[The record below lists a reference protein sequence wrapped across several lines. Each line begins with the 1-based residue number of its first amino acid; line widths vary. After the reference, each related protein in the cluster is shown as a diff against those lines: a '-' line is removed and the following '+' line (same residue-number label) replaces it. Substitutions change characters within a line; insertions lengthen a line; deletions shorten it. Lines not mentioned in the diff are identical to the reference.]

1 MPNKLVIVESPS
13 KAKTIKK
20 YLGDDY
26 DVIASQGHI
35 IDLPSSKFGVDIE
48 NNFKPE
54 YKTMKGK
61 AKIVKDIKEKAKN
74 KEKIY
79 LATDPDREGEAI
91 AWHLKNV
98 LNIDDSDKCRITF
111 NEITKA
117 AVKSAVEHPR
127 KVDNNLVDAQQARR
141 VLDRIVGY
149 KLSPLLWKKI
159 KKGLSAGRVQS
170 VALKIIIDRERQIR
184 DFKPEEYWLLTAKL
198 QNKKDIVLAKFYGD
212 TKKKIELKTKEQVDE
227 IIKIID
233 KKEYK
238 VIDVKKSERKKNP
251 PPPFTTSSL
260 QQEASR
266 KLGFSVKKTMMVAQK
281 LYESGYITYMR
292 TDSTRLSDD
301 AKKMAKE
308 YIVSNFGKNYYL
320 DRVFKTK
327 ETAQDAHE
335 AIRPSRLDIQASEFD
350 GDEKKLY
357 TLILNRFLASQM
369 SVAVY
374 DTTKIVIQVENY
386 IFHVNGSVIKF
397 DGFMKLY
404 IEGKDDT
411 KVNDEEIEGML
422 PELNV
427 GETLKQIELNKEQ
440 KFTEPPSRYTE
451 ASLVKAME
459 EKAIG
464 RPSTYAPTIST
475 LLDRVYIEKDKKF
488 LVPTNLGEV
497 VNDMLEEYFKEIVDV
512 AFTAEMENKLDMV
525 AENKENYVQMLREF
539 YDPFITN
546 LNDVEDKIQKVKLP
560 EEVTDIKCELCGR
573 NMVIKQGRFGKFLAC
588 PGYPECK
595 NAKPI
600 VQECN
605 VPCPKCGGKVL
616 IKKTKTKKNFY
627 VCENNTN
634 SEDSKCDY
642 ISWNKPTADGKEEV
656 KPKRK
661 VTKKKVAAKKSTT
674 KKTTKKASKK

>member
-111 NEITKA
+111 NEITKT

-281 LYESGYITYMR
+281 LYEAGYITYMR

-404 IEGKDDT
+404 IEGKDDI

-422 PELNV
+422 PELKV

-546 LNDVEDKIQKVKLP
+546 LNEVEDKIQKVKLP

-656 KPKRK
+656 KQKRK